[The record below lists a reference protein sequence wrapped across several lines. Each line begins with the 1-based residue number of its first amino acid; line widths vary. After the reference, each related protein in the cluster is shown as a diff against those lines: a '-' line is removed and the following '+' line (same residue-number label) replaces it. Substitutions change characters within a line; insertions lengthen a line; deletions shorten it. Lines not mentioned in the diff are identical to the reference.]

1 MKRNP
6 TVHAFCRTVTVFGQA
21 LRTVEHATLPRLKYR
36 TLDVA
41 GIVPIAEVRE
51 VLLNVRLDGQ
61 VAVITG
67 GSRGIGAATVKLF
80 AENGANV
87 VFGYRRAA
95 QAAQAVVKSCRARR
109 VIAVRSEVSTMS
121 GGKKLIDAALK
132 RFGSIDI
139 LVPNAGIW
147 PAEPLPIEKMGERD
161 WDEMMAINLKGTY
174 TVIRHAVP
182 HMIGQKSGRII
193 VISSTSGQ
201 RGESFHTHY
210 GASKGALISL
220 VKGLSTE
227 LAKHHILVNCVA
239 PGWVETDMALPVLA
253 NPVEASE
260 INAGIP
266 LGRMGRPEEIAAAIL
281 FLASKLA
288 SYITGEVLNVNGGN
302 VLCG

>member
-1 MKRNP
+1 M
-6 TVHAFCRTVTVFGQA
+6 
-21 LRTVEHATLPRLKYR
+21 
-36 TLDVA
+36 
-41 GIVPIAEVRE
+41 
-51 VLLNVRLDGQ
+51 NVRLDDQ

-80 AENGANV
+80 AESGAKV

-95 QAAQAVVKSCRARR
+95 QAARAMVKGCSSSAER
-109 VIAVRSEVSTMS
+109 VIAVRSDVSTMS
-121 GGKKLIDAALK
+121 GGKKLIDTALR
-132 RFGSIDI
+132 RFGRIDI

-147 PAEPLPIEKMGERD
+147 PADPLPIEKMSERD
-161 WDEMMAINLKGTY
+161 WDEMMAINVKGVY

-182 HMIGQKSGRII
+182 SMIRQKSGRII
-193 VISSTSGQ
+193 VVSSTSGQ

-227 LAKHHILVNCVA
+227 LARHHILVNSVA
-239 PGWVETDMALPVLA
+239 PGWVETEMSLPVFK
-253 NPVEASE
+253 NPAEASE
-260 INAGIP
+260 IMAGIP
-266 LGRMGRPEEIAAAIL
+266 LGRMGRPEEIAAAVL
-281 FLASKLA
+281 FLASKMA